1 MLTLRKRVRERERE
15 RQRERVQGDMTAP
28 PNCSNFTVQTR
39 RRANVAS
46 YK

>member
-1 MLTLRKRVRERERE
+1 MIILSGSAPERGRERF
-15 RQRERVQGDMTAP
+15 QGDMTAP
-28 PNCSNFTVQTR
+28 PNCLNFTVQTR